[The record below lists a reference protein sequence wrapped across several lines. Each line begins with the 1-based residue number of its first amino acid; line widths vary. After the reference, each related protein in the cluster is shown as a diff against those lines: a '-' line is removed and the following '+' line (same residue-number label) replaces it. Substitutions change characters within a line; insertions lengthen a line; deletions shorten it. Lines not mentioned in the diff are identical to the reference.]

1 VGFAVTA
8 ILAQALHPRLSMNRE
23 LIKEVRSARVSLGL
37 TVALGLLA
45 AAATILQLVALS
57 KVVDGV
63 FLKGADL
70 TEVRGLLLLLL
81 CAFVL
86 RSALLWGKEVAG
98 QRGAVRVKSE
108 LRERLL
114 AHVLRLGP
122 SYTREER
129 TGELATTATEG
140 VEKLDAYVGRYL
152 PQVFLSVLVPL
163 MIAWYIVP
171 RDLSSAVLLLV
182 TAPVIPVLMV
192 LVGSYA
198 EEHTRRQWR
207 ALARMGASFLDA
219 MQGLTTLKVFGRS
232 AEEGRKVA
240 AASEEFRKR
249 TMKVLRYAFL
259 SGFVLEFMTAA
270 AIGLVAVTLGVRV
283 ISGNMPFAVAFLVLL
298 LTPEFYKPLREL
310 GVHRHAGMEG
320 SAAADRIFEI
330 LSTTPRVR
338 HSSGAS
344 NLAFDG
350 PSIELSGV
358 GYAYP
363 GSEEAALQDVS
374 LVLPARTRTALVGRS
389 GSGKSTLVNL
399 LMRFVDPETGTI
411 LANGVEITDLSLESW
426 RKNLALVPQRP
437 HLFHG
442 TVLDNIRLAR
452 PDASQE
458 EIENAAEAAGAAI
471 FIRQL
476 PSGYD
481 TQVGERG
488 ARLSGGEAQRI
499 AIARA
504 FLKDAP
510 VLIMDEPTSG
520 LDPESERLIRTAL
533 ERLSDGRTVLVIA
546 HRLNTVYGADRIAV
560 LDGGRLAETGTHRRL
575 IRANGLYASLVN
587 AYGRVPA

>member
-1 VGFAVTA
+1 V
-8 ILAQALHPRLSMNRE
+8 NRD
-23 LIKEVRSARVSLGL
+23 LLREVRSARVFLGV

-45 AAATILQLVALS
+45 AAATIVQLVALG

-63 FLKGADL
+63 FLEGADL
-70 TEVRGLLLLLL
+70 VEVRGLLLLLL
-81 CAFVL
+81 SASIL
-86 RSALLWGKEVAG
+86 RSALLWGREVAA

-108 LRERLL
+108 LREQLF

-122 SYTREER
+122 SYTKEER

-152 PQVFLSVLVPL
+152 PQAFLSVLVPL
-163 MIAWYIVP
+163 MIAGYILP
-171 RDLSSAVLLLV
+171 RDPSSAVLLLV

-192 LVGSYA
+192 LVGGYA

-207 ALARMGASFLDA
+207 ALARVGASFLDA

-232 AEEGRKVA
+232 ADEGEKVA
-240 AASEEFRKR
+240 AASEEFRRR

-283 ISGNMPFAVAFLVLL
+283 ISGNMPFEVAFLVLL

-330 LSTTPRVR
+330 LTTQVRVR
-338 HSSGAS
+338 QGSGALDPAS
-344 NLAFDG
+344 DEL
-350 PSIELSGV
+350 SIELAGV
-358 GYAYP
+358 GYTYP
-363 GSEEAALQDVS
+363 ESEGPALQDISV
-374 LVLPARTRTALVGRS
+374 VLPAGIRTALVGRS
-389 GSGKSTLVNL
+389 GAGKSTLVNL
-399 LMRFVDPETGTI
+399 LMRFVDPDLGTI
-411 LANGVEITDLSLESW
+411 RANGLEITDLPAEAW
-426 RKNLALVPQRP
+426 RENLALVPQRP

-442 TVLDNIRLAR
+442 SVLENIRLAR
-452 PDASQE
+452 PDSSREQ
-458 EIENAAEAAGAAI
+458 IEKAAELAGADG
-471 FIRQL
+471 FIRRL
-476 PSGYD
+476 PDGYA
-481 TQVGERG
+481 TGIGERG

-510 VLIMDEPTSG
+510 VLLMDESTSG
-520 LDPESERLIRTAL
+520 LDPESERMIRTAL
-533 ERLSDGRTVLVIA
+533 ERLADGRTVLVIA
-546 HRLNTVYGADRIAV
+546 HRLNTVYSADRIAV
-560 LDGGRLAETGTHRRL
+560 LERGRLAETGTHRTL
-575 IRANGLYASLVN
+575 IQNNGPYASLVN

>member
-1 VGFAVTA
+1 
-8 ILAQALHPRLSMNRE
+8 MNRE
-23 LIKEVRSARVSLGL
+23 LIKEVRTARVSLGL
-37 TVALGLLA
+37 TVAIGLLA
-45 AAATILQLVALS
+45 AAATIVQLVALS
-57 KVVDGV
+57 KVVDRV
-63 FLKGADL
+63 FLEGTDL
-70 TEVRGLLLLLL
+70 IEVRGPLLLLLG
-81 CAFVL
+81 ASVL
-86 RSALLWGKEVAG
+86 RAALLWGREATG

-108 LRERLL
+108 LRRRLC

-140 VEKLDAYVGRYL
+140 IEKLDAYVGRYL
-152 PQVFLSVLVPL
+152 PQVFLSGLVPL
-163 MIAWYIVP
+163 MIAGYILP

-207 ALARMGASFLDA
+207 ALSRMGASFLDA

-232 AEEGRKVA
+232 ADEGEKVA
-240 AASEEFRKR
+240 ATSDEFRKR

-283 ISGNMPFAVAFLVLL
+283 ISGNMPFEVAFLVLL

-310 GVHRHAGMEG
+310 GIHRHAGMEG
-320 SAAADRIFEI
+320 SAAAERIFEI
-330 LSTTPRVR
+330 LSTPPRVLR
-338 HSSGAS
+338 GSGAS
-344 NLAFDG
+344 NLASDEI
-350 PSIELSGV
+350 SLELSGV
-358 GYAYP
+358 GYTYP
-363 GSEEAALQDVS
+363 GSEEAALREIS
-374 LVLPARTRTALVGRS
+374 LVLPAGTRTALVGRS

-411 LANGVEITDLSLESW
+411 HANGVEITELSADAW
-426 RKNLALVPQRP
+426 RANLALVPQRP

-442 TVLDNIRLAR
+442 SVLDNIRLAR
-452 PDASQE
+452 PEASRE
-458 EIENAAEAAGAAI
+458 EVERAAELAGAAA
-471 FIRQL
+471 FVGRL
-476 PSGYD
+476 SNGYG
-481 TQVGERG
+481 TGIGERG

-510 VLIMDEPTSG
+510 VLVMDEPTSG
-520 LDPESERLIRTAL
+520 LDPESERLIRTAI
-533 ERLSDGRTVLVIA
+533 ERLADGRTVLMVA

-560 LDGGRLAETGTHRRL
+560 LDGGQLVETGTHRDL
-575 IRANGLYASLVN
+575 IQTGGLYANLVN

>member
-1 VGFAVTA
+1 
-8 ILAQALHPRLSMNRE
+8 MNRE
-23 LIKEVRSARVSLGL
+23 LVREVRSARVSLGL

-57 KVVDGV
+57 RVVSGV
-63 FLKGADL
+63 FLEGGGLA
-70 TEVRGLLLLLL
+70 EVRGPLLLLLAASL
-81 CAFVL
+81 ARSVL
-86 RSALLWGKEVAG
+86 SWGREVAA

-108 LRERLL
+108 LRERVV
-114 AHVLRLGP
+114 AHILRLGP
-122 SYTREER
+122 SYTVGER

-163 MIAWYIVP
+163 MIAGYILP

-182 TAPVIPVLMV
+182 TAPVIPILMI

-198 EEHTRRQWR
+198 EEHTRRQWK

-219 MQGLTTLKVFGRS
+219 MQGITTSKVFGRS
-232 AEEGRKVA
+232 AEEGEKVA
-240 AASEEFRKR
+240 AASEAFRRR

-283 ISGNMPFAVAFLVLL
+283 ISGNMPFEVAFLVLL

-310 GVHRHAGMEG
+310 GAHRHAGMEG

-330 LSTTPRVR
+330 LSTPVRVR
-338 HSSGAS
+338 QGSEGLDLVSSEI
-344 NLAFDG
+344 
-350 PSIELSGV
+350 SIELCGV
-358 GYAYP
+358 GYTYP
-363 GSEEAALQDVS
+363 GSEGPALQDVS
-374 LVLPARTRTALVGRS
+374 LVLPAGTRTALVGRS

-411 LANGVEITDLSLESW
+411 RANGVEITDLPAEVW
-426 RKNLALVPQRP
+426 RENLALVPQRP

-442 TVLDNIRLAR
+442 SVLENIRLAR
-452 PDASQE
+452 PDASRE
-458 EIENAAEAAGAAI
+458 EIESAAELAGAAG
-471 FIRQL
+471 FIGQL
-476 PSGYD
+476 PDGYG
-481 TQVGERG
+481 TEIGERG

-510 VLIMDEPTSG
+510 MLVMDEPTSS
-520 LDPESERLIRTAL
+520 LDPEGECLVRAAL
-533 ERLSDGRTVLVIA
+533 ERLAEGRTVLVVA

-560 LDGGRLAETGTHRRL
+560 LDGGLLAETGTHREL
-575 IRANGLYASLVN
+575 IQHDGIYASLVN

>member
-1 VGFAVTA
+1 
-8 ILAQALHPRLSMNRE
+8 MNRE
-23 LIKEVRSARVSLGL
+23 LIKEVRTARVSLGL
-37 TVALGLLA
+37 TVATGLLA
-45 AAATILQLVALS
+45 AAATIVQLVALS
-57 KVVDGV
+57 KVVDRV
-63 FLKGADL
+63 FLEGTDL
-70 TEVRGLLLLLL
+70 IEVRGPLLLLLG
-81 CAFVL
+81 ASVL
-86 RSALLWGKEVAG
+86 RAALLWGREATG

-108 LRERLL
+108 LRRRLC
-114 AHVLRLGP
+114 AHVLWLGP
-122 SYTREER
+122 SYTKEER

-140 VEKLDAYVGRYL
+140 IEKLDAYVGRYL

-163 MIAWYIVP
+163 MIAGYILP

-207 ALARMGASFLDA
+207 ALSRMGASFLDA

-232 AEEGRKVA
+232 ADEGEKVA
-240 AASEEFRKR
+240 ATSDEFRKR
-249 TMKVLRYAFL
+249 TIKVLRYAFL

-283 ISGNMPFAVAFLVLL
+283 ISGNMPFEVAFLVLL

-310 GVHRHAGMEG
+310 GIHRHAGMEG
-320 SAAADRIFEI
+320 SAAAERIFEI
-330 LSTTPRVR
+330 LSTPPRVLR
-338 HSSGAS
+338 GSGAS
-344 NLAFDG
+344 NLASDEI
-350 PSIELSGV
+350 SLELSGV
-358 GYAYP
+358 GYTYP
-363 GSEEAALQDVS
+363 GNEEAALREIS
-374 LVLPARTRTALVGRS
+374 LVLPAGTRTALVGRS

-411 LANGVEITDLSLESW
+411 HANGVEITELPADAW
-426 RKNLALVPQRP
+426 RANLALVPQRP

-442 TVLDNIRLAR
+442 SVLDNIRLAR
-452 PDASQE
+452 PEASRE
-458 EIENAAEAAGAAI
+458 EVERAAELAGAAA
-471 FIRQL
+471 FIGRL
-476 PSGYD
+476 SNGYG
-481 TQVGERG
+481 TGIGERG

-510 VLIMDEPTSG
+510 VLVMDEPTSG
-520 LDPESERLIRTAL
+520 LDPESERLIRTAI
-533 ERLSDGRTVLVIA
+533 ERLTDGRTVLMVA

-560 LDGGRLAETGTHRRL
+560 LDGGQLVETGTHRDL
-575 IRANGLYASLVN
+575 IQTDGLYANLVN

>member
-1 VGFAVTA
+1 
-8 ILAQALHPRLSMNRE
+8 MNRE
-23 LIKEVRSARVSLGL
+23 LIKQVRSARVSLGL
-37 TVALGLLA
+37 TVGLGLLV
-45 AAATILQLVALS
+45 AAATIAQLVALS
-57 KVVDGV
+57 KVVNGV
-63 FLKGADL
+63 FLEGADL
-70 TEVRGLLLLLL
+70 LEVRGLLVLLLG
-81 CAFVL
+81 ASIL
-86 RSALLWGKEVAG
+86 RSCLVWGREVAG
-98 QRGAVRVKSE
+98 RRGAVRVKSE
-108 LRERLL
+108 LRERLF

-122 SYTREER
+122 SYTKEER

-152 PQVFLSVLVPL
+152 PQVFLGALVPL
-163 MIAWYIVP
+163 MIAGYILP

-219 MQGLTTLKVFGRS
+219 MQGLTTSKVFGRS
-232 AEEGRKVA
+232 ADEGEKVA

-283 ISGNMPFAVAFLVLL
+283 ISGNMPFEVAFLILL

-330 LSTTPRVR
+330 LSIPVRVR
-338 HSSGAS
+338 QGSGALD
-344 NLAFDG
+344 LASDKI
-350 PSIELSGV
+350 SIELSGV
-358 GYAYP
+358 CYTYP
-363 GSEEAALQDVS
+363 GSEGPALREIS
-374 LVLPARTRTALVGRS
+374 LVLPAGTRTALVGRS

-399 LMRFVDPETGTI
+399 LMRFVDADLGTI
-411 LANGVEITDLSLESW
+411 RANGAEITALPPEVW
-426 RKNLALVPQRP
+426 RENLALVPQRP

-442 TVLDNIRLAR
+442 SVLENIRLAR
-452 PDASQE
+452 PDASRE
-458 EIENAAEAAGAAI
+458 EIEETADLAGASG
-471 FIRQL
+471 FISQL
-476 PSGYD
+476 PDGYE
-481 TQVGERG
+481 TGIGERG

-504 FLKDAP
+504 FLKDSP
-510 VLIMDEPTSG
+510 VLVMDEATSG
-520 LDPESERLIRTAL
+520 LDPESERMIRTAL
-533 ERLSDGRTVLVIA
+533 ERLADGRTVLVVA
-546 HRLNTVYGADRIAV
+546 HRLNTVYSADRIAV
-560 LDGGRLAETGTHRRL
+560 LESGRLAETGTHRDL
-575 IRANGLYASLVN
+575 IQTNGPYASLVN
-587 AYGRVPA
+587 AYGRVHA